1 MSHRAPSVPST
12 ASSVLLNVWA
22 AAVGGVAI
30 AVGLWVSWL
39 HLFVVQVVSIR
50 DVSSGRV
57 RLVLP
62 QQLRLY
68 IDDWNILFL
77 LWLQRIR
84 ELRRSRRRRRRR
96 KGALIIFYPQVIWVT
111 AS

>member
-1 MSHRAPSVPST
+1 M
-12 ASSVLLNVWA
+12 
-22 AAVGGVAI
+22 GGVAI

-50 DVSSGRV
+50 DVSSRRV

-68 IDDWNILFL
+68 IDDFL

-84 ELRRSRRRRRRR
+84 ELRRERGRSRRRR
-96 KGALIIFYPQVIWVT
+96 KGALIIFYPQVVWVT

>member
-1 MSHRAPSVPST
+1 M
-12 ASSVLLNVWA
+12 
-22 AAVGGVAI
+22 GGVAI

-39 HLFVVQVVSIR
+39 HLFVVQVMSIR

-62 QQLRLY
+62 QQLCLY
-68 IDDWNILFL
+68 IDDRNL
-77 LWLQRIR
+77 LLLQRIR
-84 ELRRSRRRRRRR
+84 ELRRERGRSRSRRRR
-96 KGALIIFYPQVIWVT
+96 KGALIIFYPQVVWVT

>member
-1 MSHRAPSVPST
+1 M
-12 ASSVLLNVWA
+12 
-22 AAVGGVAI
+22 GGVAI

-50 DVSSGRV
+50 DVSSRRV

-68 IDDWNILFL
+68 IDDRNLLFL

-84 ELRRSRRRRRRR
+84 ELRRERGRSRRRR
-96 KGALIIFYPQVIWVT
+96 KGALIIFYPQVVWVT

>member
-1 MSHRAPSVPST
+1 M
-12 ASSVLLNVWA
+12 
-22 AAVGGVAI
+22 GGVAI

-39 HLFVVQVVSIR
+39 HLFVVQVMSIR

-68 IDDWNILFL
+68 IDDRNL
-77 LWLQRIR
+77 LLLQRIR
-84 ELRRSRRRRRRR
+84 ELRRERGRSRSRRRR
-96 KGALIIFYPQVIWVT
+96 KGALIIFYPQVVWVT

>member
-1 MSHRAPSVPST
+1 MV
-12 ASSVLLNVWA
+12 
-22 AAVGGVAI
+22 GVAI

-39 HLFVVQVVSIR
+39 HLFVVQWVSIR

-68 IDDWNILFL
+68 IDDRILLFL
-77 LWLQRIR
+77 LWLWRIR
-84 ELRRSRRRRRRR
+84 ELRRGRRR
-96 KGALIIFYPQVIWVT
+96 KGALIIFYPQVVWVT

>member
-1 MSHRAPSVPST
+1 M
-12 ASSVLLNVWA
+12 
-22 AAVGGVAI
+22 GGVAI

-39 HLFVVQVVSIR
+39 HLFVVQVMSIR

-68 IDDWNILFL
+68 IDDRNLLFL
-77 LWLQRIR
+77 LLLQRIR
-84 ELRRSRRRRRRR
+84 ELRKERGRSRRR
-96 KGALIIFYPQVIWVT
+96 KGALIIFYPQVVWVT